1 MKRIATVSGLLAA
14 TALAFGAMAGP
25 AAADNNAD
33 IQNITIPIC
42 VDALTFTGVA
52 KAQCNVVDIHDIGNT
67 GHS

>member
-25 AAADNNAD
+25 ASADNNAD
-33 IQNITIPIC
+33 IQNITVPIC
-42 VDALTFTGVA
+42 VDVLQFTGVNDIG
-52 KAQCNVVDIHDIGNT
+52 CNVVDIHDIGNV